1 MVVHSSARWIIARG
15 TICTSSYKAAS
26 WISPVC
32 WLWQSDSLLVNRNV
46 LRGLDHWRAAVAG
59 FSMVFLFLSLSVYL
73 SVCLTYSPAHTH
85 TQCSVCHYT
94 RTHCHWGLTLG
105 SYLSSQDCCTAVC
118 ERKPSL
124 SNLLQTCLKTEWVCS
139 HFVSFH
145 SRKHS
150 SSLQSLDEELETSS
164 LLLWLSWVGSRKHS
178 SDAISYVP
186 VSSLSVRRRLLHSH
200 GLTITKGS
208 LSFDKCNQKM
218 GLQLL
223 TLSCSSPKFSKQQG
237 HTTFLFCSLLVSLL
251 CVVFCP
257 RSSFLF
263 SAAFSFLCCIAGNP
277 RPKGRGL
284 PLMWQRLQK

>member
-1 MVVHSSARWIIARG
+1 MCCEALTTAEPLWLASRWFSS
-15 TICTSSYKAAS
+15 SSL
-26 WISPVC
+26 C
-32 WLWQSDSLLVNRNV
+32 
-46 LRGLDHWRAAVAG
+46 
-59 FSMVFLFLSLSVYL
+59 L
-73 SVCLTYSPAHTH
+73 SVCLSHLLPCTHSTH

-124 SNLLQTCLKTEWVCS
+124 SNVLQHVLRPSECVLILCLSTQGSTVQVCS
-139 HFVSFH
+139 LWMTSWRRRLCYYGYHGLDLGSILQMQLVMFP
-145 SRKHS
+145 
-150 SSLQSLDEELETSS
+150 SL
-164 LLLWLSWVGSRKHS
+164 
-178 SDAISYVP
+178 I
-186 VSSLSVRRRLLHSH
+186 LSVRKRLLHSH

-223 TLSCSSPKFSKQQG
+223 TLSCSSPKFSKQQR
-237 HTTFLFCSLLVSLL
+237 HITLLFCSSLISLL
-251 CVVFCP
+251 YVVVCP